1 MAKTVVMPQMGYD
14 MDAGTLLR
22 WLKQEG
28 ERVERGEPIAEIE
41 TDKVNLEIESFES
54 GVVRKHLV
62 SEGATVPVGQAI
74 AIVGDPDEP
83 IDVPETPAQT
93 EATVPEAGTPAA
105 PSPTDGV
112 REAPQPEPQPQPVA
126 QVVERAPGERVRAS
140 PLVRRLAA
148 EHGIDLSTVAGSGPG
163 GRIVK
168 EDIMPLIGR
177 PAAPAAAPEPAAPAE
192 PAAAP
197 AAPAAPVAAPA
208 AVAAPPGAPP
218 SELRDLSRMRQTIA
232 RRMTES
238 FQAPHFY
245 VTTTVDMGAALAL
258 REQINEQ
265 VEAEQKVSVNDL
277 IVRATALA
285 LRKFPMLNA
294 SFAGDQ
300 VRVYER
306 IDIAIAVAV
315 EGGLIT
321 PFIPDTDRK
330 SLGEIA
336 TITKDLIQRAREGGL
351 RPEEYQGGTF
361 TISNLG
367 MYDVESFIA
376 VINPP
381 QAGILAV
388 GSIRKEP
395 VYQDGVFVPVD
406 LMRITISADHRVT
419 DGAEAARFLAEVKRY
434 LEKPMLL
441 AIS

>member
-1 MAKTVVMPQMGYD
+1 
-14 MDAGTLLR
+14 
-22 WLKQEG
+22 
-28 ERVERGEPIAEIE
+28 
-41 TDKVNLEIESFES
+41 
-54 GVVRKHLV
+54 
-62 SEGATVPVGQAI
+62 
-74 AIVGDPDEP
+74 
-83 IDVPETPAQT
+83 
-93 EATVPEAGTPAA
+93 
-105 PSPTDGV
+105 
-112 REAPQPEPQPQPVA
+112 
-126 QVVERAPGERVRAS
+126 
-140 PLVRRLAA
+140 
-148 EHGIDLSTVAGSGPG
+148 
-163 GRIVK
+163 
-168 EDIMPLIGR
+168 
-177 PAAPAAAPEPAAPAE
+177 
-192 PAAAP
+192 
-197 AAPAAPVAAPA
+197 
-208 AVAAPPGAPP
+208 
-218 SELRDLSRMRQTIA
+218 
-232 RRMTES
+232 MTES

-258 REQINEQ
+258 RQQINEQ

-381 QAGILAV
+381 QAAILAI

-395 VYQDGVFVPVD
+395 VYQDGAFVPVD

>member
-1 MAKTVVMPQMGYD
+1 MLLAKVENNIIVELVV
-14 MDAGTLLR
+14 
-22 WLKQEG
+22 
-28 ERVERGEPIAEIE
+28 
-41 TDKVNLEIESFES
+41 
-54 GVVRKHLV
+54 
-62 SEGATVPVGQAI
+62 
-74 AIVGDPDEP
+74 
-83 IDVPETPAQT
+83 
-93 EATVPEAGTPAA
+93 
-105 PSPTDGV
+105 
-112 REAPQPEPQPQPVA
+112 
-126 QVVERAPGERVRAS
+126 
-140 PLVRRLAA
+140 
-148 EHGIDLSTVAGSGPG
+148 
-163 GRIVK
+163 
-168 EDIMPLIGR
+168 
-177 PAAPAAAPEPAAPAE
+177 
-192 PAAAP
+192 
-197 AAPAAPVAAPA
+197 
-208 AVAAPPGAPP
+208 
-218 SELRDLSRMRQTIA
+218 A